1 MTFRP
6 ERALKGFPEKKN
18 LKNQLKAGS
27 QPASSEFFL
36 LKMYIWGINLLESI
50 ARFSHVSV
58 VILRVVVFLGS

>member
-1 MTFRP
+1 MTADLSAGASFEGISP
-6 ERALKGFPEKKN
+6 KKKT

-36 LKMYIWGINLLESI
+36 GNNFWGESI